1 MAQTAIPAPKHTVR
15 RRVVFGMFD
24 AEGWPWSIVKALA
37 WFVVIITMLGWIP
50 DRAYYFTVGRTVELW
65 PLAPFVQVPV
75 VSFCPAENETLP
87 CPAPAGATLPWEPA
101 PPEVNLPQATTDA
114 AVAVIGTTYIVA
126 GGSDGA
132 AATADTWIS
141 HVVGSG
147 NLDVWSAGPAL
158 PEPRSDAAFVAVGS
172 TLFVIGGFDAAGAPT
187 STVFSL
193 TVENGGAIGEWTAVD
208 ALALPAP
215 RAGAAAVTVSDGI
228 VLLGGTDGTAATKSV
243 WKTQV
248 DTKGTYSAWAEQT
261 PLFEANVDGFAAH
274 VGDVITLVGGT
285 NDQGQVV
292 ATVQQGLVGGDA
304 ENPAPA
310 DDPNAIVALWR
321 ASAETNLPGPRTDMS
336 GFASNG
342 VIYVQG
348 GSDGVTPRSETYW
361 AQPNAEGV
369 ITAWMNL
376 SQTDLGVGVQGS
388 GGVVNGP
395 YAFLFG
401 GTTADGVTAG
411 VARTYLAPQAPF
423 FQAGILGATV
433 PGLQLQGE
441 IGQQIGY
448 LNAAG
453 VGTVNFIVLLLIG
466 WAFNHK
472 PQVRGWWERLRRRG
486 KG

>member
-1 MAQTAIPAPKHTVR
+1 MAQTALPAPRQTVR
-15 RRVVFGMFD
+15 RRVAFGMFD
-24 AEGWPWSIVKALA
+24 ADGWPWSVVKALF

-65 PLAPFVQVPV
+65 PLAPFMKVPL
-75 VSFCPAENETLP
+75 VSMCPAENETLP
-87 CPAPAGATLPWEPA
+87 CPAPAGATLPWQPA
-101 PPEVNLPQATTDA
+101 PAEVNLPKATTDA
-114 AVAVIGTTYIVA
+114 ASAVIGTTYIVA
-126 GGSDGA
+126 GGSDGT

-147 NLDVWSAGPAL
+147 NLDKWSAGPAL
-158 PEPRSDAAFVAVGS
+158 PEPRSDAAFVTVGS
-172 TLFVIGGFDAAGAPT
+172 TLFLLGGYDAAGAPT

-193 TVENGGAIGEWTAVD
+193 TVENGGAIGKWTPVD
-208 ALALPAP
+208 TLALPAP

-243 WKTQV
+243 WKTQA
-248 DTKGTYSAWAEQT
+248 DAKGKYNGWTEQS
-261 PLFEANVDGFAAH
+261 PLYEANVDGFAAH
-274 VGDVITLVGGT
+274 VGDVISLIGGT

-304 ENPAPA
+304 DHPAPA

-342 VIYVQG
+342 AIYVQG
-348 GSDGVTPRSETYW
+348 GSDGVSPRTETLW

-369 ITAWMNL
+369 ITSWMHL
-376 SQTDLGVGVQGS
+376 AQTDLGTGLAGS
-388 GGVVNGP
+388 AAVVNGA

-401 GTTADGVTAG
+401 GTTPDGVTAG
-411 VARTYLAPQAPF
+411 IARTYLAPQAPY

-453 VGTVNFIVLLLIG
+453 AGTVNFIILLLIG
-466 WAFNHK
+466 YAFNHK
-472 PQVRGWWERLRRRG
+472 PQIRAWVERRRNRR
-486 KG
+486 